1 MKLKRLVEVKYAGKK
16 NIAYLLHNFFSEGS
30 DGVHGEDFYF
40 KQNFQGEDDG
50 DNEIVGIS
58 VGFDDEE
65 DYYFIERSAF
75 HSYSDEGYNFEPAT
89 LEQILQMEIYEIRRV
104 HP

>member
-16 NIAYLLHNFFSEGS
+16 SIGYLLHNFFSEGS
-30 DGVHGEDFYF
+30 DGVHGEDYYF
-40 KQNFQGEDDG
+40 KQNFQGEDNG

-75 HSYSDEGYNFEPAT
+75 PYSDEGYNFEPAT

>member
-1 MKLKRLVEVKYAGKK
+1 MKLKRLVEVKYVGRKD
-16 NIAYLLHNFFSEGS
+16 IGYLLHTFFSEGH
-30 DGVHGEDFYF
+30 DGVHGNDFYF

-50 DNEIVGIS
+50 DTEIVGIT
-58 VGFDDEE
+58 VGFEDEE
-65 DYYFIERSAF
+65 DFYFIERSAF
-75 HSYSDEGYNFEPAT
+75 HSYSDEGYHFEPAT

>member
-30 DGVHGEDFYF
+30 DGIHGEDFYF
-40 KQNFQGEDDG
+40 KENFQGENDG
-50 DNEIVGIS
+50 EMEIVGIS

-65 DYYFIERSAF
+65 DFYFIGRYAT

-89 LEQILQMEIYEIRRV
+89 LDQILQIDIYETRKV